1 MVCHLD
7 IFEKFPDGST
17 IWRACVF
24 GQIEAER
31 KLQELREHSK
41 NKFVAIDIQAG
52 ETLTVGVLQ
61 NPRRGIKKSK
71 NEQTWLPNSLALSAN
86 RELFIGQ
93 NAEAFWSESFCILWG
108 SGLTDVNIVTIA
120 FALD

>member
-31 KLQELREHSK
+31 KLQGLREHSK

-61 NPRRGIKKSK
+61 NPRRGIKKLK
-71 NEQTWLPNSLALSAN
+71 NK
-86 RELFIGQ
+86 
-93 NAEAFWSESFCILWG
+93 
-108 SGLTDVNIVTIA
+108 
-120 FALD
+120 